1 MSGLREHWEG
11 VYSTKAEDQVS
22 WFQEEPRLSMDLIER
37 AGLGRGGAILDV
49 GGGASR
55 LVDELLARGH
65 TDLTV
70 LDLSAEALEV
80 ARRRLGERA
89 DLVAWIVA
97 DATAAPLAA
106 HRYDLWHDR
115 AAFHFLTDP
124 EQRRR
129 YIDLARRSVRPGG
142 HVIVATFGPDGP
154 NRCSNLPVMRYTPQS
169 LHAEFGPAF
178 KLVEHREEAHRTPWG
193 AAQAFV
199 YCLFEVAS

>member
-1 MSGLREHWEG
+1 MSGLKEHWEA
-11 VYSTKAEDQVS
+11 VYAAKAEDQVS
-22 WFQEEPRLSMDLIER
+22 WFQENPRLSIELIER
-37 AGLGRGGAILDV
+37 AGVGRDGAILDV

-55 LVDELLARGH
+55 LVDELLTRGH
-65 TDLTV
+65 ADLTV

-89 DLVAWIVA
+89 GLVNWIGA
-97 DATAAPLAA
+97 DATEAPLAE

-115 AAFHFLTDP
+115 AVFHFLTNP
-124 EQRRR
+124 VQRRR
-129 YIDLARRSVRPGG
+129 YVDLARRALRPGG

-154 NRCSNLPVMRYTPQS
+154 TRCSNLPVMRYTPQS

-178 KLVEHREEAHRTPWG
+178 KLVEHREEEHRTPWG